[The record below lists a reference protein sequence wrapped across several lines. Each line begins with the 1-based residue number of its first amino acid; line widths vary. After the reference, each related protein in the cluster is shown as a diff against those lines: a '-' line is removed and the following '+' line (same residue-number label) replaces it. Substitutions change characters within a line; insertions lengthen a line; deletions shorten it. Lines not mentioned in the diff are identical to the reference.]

1 VQCREEQGV
10 ETEIVD
16 GFQMHRKCGQFA
28 ERMCVKWVHMGL
40 GKESGG
46 RAAGK
51 IARNTSASGRAR
63 WWLWKEEGRENT
75 PKVVMYGGVI

>member
-1 VQCREEQGV
+1 VQCCEELGM

-16 GFQMHRKCGQFA
+16 MCQTRRKRGRFA
-28 ERMCVKWVHMGL
+28 DRMCVKWVHMGL

-46 RAAGK
+46 RAASK

-63 WWLWKEEGRENT
+63 WWKEEGCENA
-75 PKVVMYGGVI
+75 PKVVVYGGAI